1 MTTTTVTPVVATT
14 PRLLLLGGAALVVG
28 AVLELVYGLVE
39 SLLPQS
45 PLSVI
50 GFITPVVL
58 AVAAVLLALGGIGG
72 RSALA
77 RIGLFVYAGA
87 YAILLIASIAAMTG
101 NVIEL
106 LFPLGGTLLTFGLLV
121 AGIEVAR
128 VGAVGGYARWGLL
141 LLGVWMLFIDI
152 AAFAGLDLAAIANA
166 DGPGIAGALVR
177 VALLAAEGIAI
188 IVAAR
193 FAHSDRN
200 PVTVEH

>member
-1 MTTTTVTPVVATT
+1 MTTTPVTPVVATT

-28 AVLELVYGLVE
+28 AVLELVYGLAE

-50 GFITPVVL
+50 GFITPVIL
-58 AVAAVLLALGGIGG
+58 AGAAVLLALGGVGG

-128 VGAVGGYARWGLL
+128 VGAVRGYARWGLL

-152 AAFAGLDLAAIANA
+152 AAFAGLDVAAIANA

-177 VALLAAEGIAI
+177 VVLLAAEGIAI

-193 FAHSDRN
+193 FAGSDRD

>member
-14 PRLLLLGGAALVVG
+14 HRLLLLGGAALVVG
-28 AVLELVYGLVE
+28 GVLELVYGLVE

-141 LLGVWMLFIDI
+141 LLGVWALFIDVI
-152 AAFAGLDLAAIANA
+152 AFAGADLGAFASAE
-166 DGPGIAGALVR
+166 GPGIVGGVVR
-177 VALLAAEGIAI
+177 AVLTLAEGIAL

-193 FAHSDRN
+193 YAR
-200 PVTVEH
+200 

>member
-1 MTTTTVTPVVATT
+1 MTITPVTPVVATT
-14 PRLLLLGGAALVVG
+14 PRLLLLGGATLVVG
-28 AVLELVYGLVE
+28 AVLELVGGLLE

-45 PLSVI
+45 PLGFI
-50 GFITPVVL
+50 GFIPPVVL
-58 AVAAVLLALGGIGG
+58 AVAAVLLALGGVGG

-128 VGAVGGYARWGLL
+128 VGAVGGFARWGLL

-152 AAFAGLDLAAIANA
+152 TAFAGLDLAAIATA
-166 DGPGIAGALVR
+166 DGPGLAGSLVL

-188 IVAAR
+188 VVSAR
-193 FAHSDRN
+193 SARH
-200 PVTVEH
+200 

>member
-39 SLLPQS
+39 SVLPQN

-50 GFITPVVL
+50 GFITPVIL

-141 LLGVWMLFIDI
+141 ILGAWILFIDI
-152 AAFAGLDLAAIANA
+152 AAFTGLDLAVIADA
-166 DGPGIAGALVR
+166 DGPGFAGALVR
-177 VALLAAEGIAI
+177 VVLLAAEGVAIA
-188 IVAAR
+188 VAAR
-193 FAHSDRN
+193 SIRQ
-200 PVTVEH
+200 